1 MEKWM
6 VIAGVWAMCATC
18 AILFIR
24 GASSAA
30 ARPIPVRDSSGRDA
44 HGLIDA
50 QRHES

>member
-24 GASSAA
+24 GASSSA
-30 ARPIPVRDSSGRDA
+30 ARTVPVKDSPGRDA
-44 HGLIDA
+44 RGFIDA
-50 QRHES
+50 QRHEG